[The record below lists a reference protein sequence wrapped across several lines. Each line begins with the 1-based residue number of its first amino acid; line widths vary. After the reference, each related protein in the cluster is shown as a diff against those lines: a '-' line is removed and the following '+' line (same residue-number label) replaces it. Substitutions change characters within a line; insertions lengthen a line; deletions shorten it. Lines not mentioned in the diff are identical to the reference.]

1 MANRAD
7 GLHDRLNRISHWDV
21 NVTDLERSRSW
32 YEASTTLRVV
42 ARTKASQ
49 SFPSFGIGSG
59 SFTGYL
65 LKDANLP
72 RGVPMIH
79 LVEWQNPTPVGR
91 PYRSQANV
99 G

>member
-32 YEASTTLRVV
+32 YETTTTLRVV

-59 SFTGYL
+59 SFKGHAAHSCHQPPLTPTRTP
-65 LKDANLP
+65 P
-72 RGVPMIH
+72 RGQP
-79 LVEWQNPTPVGR
+79 LA
-91 PYRSQANV
+91 SSL
-99 G
+99 